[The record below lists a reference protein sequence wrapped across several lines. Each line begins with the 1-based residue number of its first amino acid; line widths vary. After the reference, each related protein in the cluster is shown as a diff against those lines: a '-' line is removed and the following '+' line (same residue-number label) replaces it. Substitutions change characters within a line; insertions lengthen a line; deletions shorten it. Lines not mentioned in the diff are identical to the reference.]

1 MSFHPGR
8 RHFLE
13 AEMFDARY
21 YAASDLQE
29 MTDLRRKLVA
39 MQLEKLF
46 ELVDARDIEL
56 LFFAN
61 DTCRPD
67 WRFVDDLS
75 DDAQKNRS
83 RDFRS
88 FPRRL
93 ARRERAGIE
102 GEAELMAIASN
113 ISIDVDSA
121 AFRAF
126 QEKFDKYKAAL
137 DKTLGGWR
145 GVDVVEVRRVLR
157 DDSHVTGL
165 RGDRISDIRRSLSR
179 HERLVEPG
187 RAGQRPGRRR
197 RRTPCPPSRRP
208 AAQAMTGVS

>member
-75 DDAQKNRS
+75 DNAQKIV
-83 RDFRS
+83 
-88 FPRRL
+88 
-93 ARRERAGIE
+93 REIFD
-102 GEAELMAIASN
+102 LSH
-113 ISIDVDSA
+113 DV
-121 AFRAF
+121 
-126 QEKFDKYKAAL
+126 
-137 DKTLGGWR
+137 WR
-145 GVDVVEVRRVLR
+145 GENEL
-157 DDSHVTGL
+157 GL
-165 RGDRISDIRRSLSR
+165 S
-179 HERLVEPG
+179 
-187 RAGQRPGRRR
+187 ARPN
-197 RRTPCPPSRRP
+197 
-208 AAQAMTGVS
+208 

>member
-46 ELVDARDIEL
+46 ELVDARDIEF

-67 WRFVDDLS
+67 WHFVDDLGEDVGKIVREIFDLS
-75 DDAQKNRS
+75 HDVTRAEDELKLR
-83 RDFRS
+83 
-88 FPRRL
+88 
-93 ARRERAGIE
+93 ARP
-102 GEAELMAIASN
+102 N
-113 ISIDVDSA
+113 
-121 AFRAF
+121 
-126 QEKFDKYKAAL
+126 
-137 DKTLGGWR
+137 
-145 GVDVVEVRRVLR
+145 
-157 DDSHVTGL
+157 
-165 RGDRISDIRRSLSR
+165 
-179 HERLVEPG
+179 
-187 RAGQRPGRRR
+187 
-197 RRTPCPPSRRP
+197 
-208 AAQAMTGVS
+208 